1 MLGLSLADVQEAP
14 EQRELAQDR
23 RGRAHH
29 CLLCDDTCFP
39 CAAAKAVSVAA
50 RHLSRCGA
58 DAVSERVWAGLNGPG
73 GAARFRSLSCSAGG
87 AAAATDIA
95 AASFVSDDATTVGS
109 VGGVATGMAAVGV

>member
-1 MLGLSLADVQEAP
+1 VCACVLALSLFCVWGLSLADIAEAP

-29 CLLCDDTCFP
+29 CLLCDDICFP
-39 CAAAKAVSVAA
+39 CAAAKAGSVAA

-73 GAARFRSLSCSAGG
+73 GAARSRSLAR
-87 AAAATDIA
+87 
-95 AASFVSDDATTVGS
+95 SDSSDSTVRRCCNS
-109 VGGVATGMAAVGV
+109 L